1 MTQIPN
7 SMTYMDHAIQA
18 AVRAGRAN
26 EVPVGAII
34 VHQGKIIVTAQ
45 NRMRE
50 LADATAHA
58 ELLAIRE
65 AMEKLGA
72 ERLNMCDLY
81 VTLEPC
87 TMCAGAISHARLRR
101 VYYGAADKKA
111 GAVENGVQFFQHASC
126 HHRPEIISGIGAQK
140 CSALLKDFFVSRR

>member
-1 MTQIPN
+1 
-7 SMTYMDHAIQA
+7 MTYMDHAIQA